1 MGGIYSEAVNQNAHI
16 CRVRKIES
24 TLVSSQVATRL
35 YERRRRTTPKRTG
48 ATGAVLIAT
57 PPDLEVSRGAN
68 KHAVPKVP
76 AT

>member
-1 MGGIYSEAVNQNAHI
+1 MVIMKSINQDAHI

-24 TLVSSQVATRL
+24 TLVSSQVATGR

-48 ATGAVLIAT
+48 ATGAVQIAT
-57 PPDLEVSRGAN
+57 PPDLEVSRGSN
-68 KHAVPKVP
+68 RHAVPKVP